1 VLSDKQHVE
10 LDAQELHKSRAGA
23 YKWYKRYKDKWLDG
37 LKDKPRNGR
46 PPLVNNDLTIKIRK
60 QLSDSNF
67 GGISDSWWTLFKR
80 DLE

>member
-1 VLSDKQHVE
+1 
-10 LDAQELHKSRAGA
+10 
-23 YKWYKRYKDKWLDG
+23 LDG

-67 GGISDSWWTLFKR
+67 GWDFRQVMNIIQKRTGVKYHEDISTGCFINGGLYQRFR
-80 DLE
+80 